1 MKLLNRKTVAFMFVL
16 LVSLTGCLFGPLKRA
31 VPTPEFIPF
40 PTNALSCSIRPLVPW
55 GMIEVSIMNTSSV
68 MQVFSA
74 PRRFTGIDLQSAT
87 NIQVNTI
94 KMDFRWGGDRGAFA
108 EYLTFERRNIV
119 TTNMSLLP
127 NSTSKVVINLKDFY
141 ISARCNLVPF
151 NEWFKQG
158 ESNICIQ
165 ASLKTINRTEETVV
179 SMSNTETIKG
189 DYIYETEKP

>member
-1 MKLLNRKTVAFMFVL
+1 
-16 LVSLTGCLFGPLKRA
+16 
-31 VPTPEFIPF
+31 
-40 PTNALSCSIRPLVPW
+40 
-55 GMIEVSIMNTSSV
+55 MNTSSV

-74 PRRFTGIDLQSAT
+74 PRMITGIDLQSAT

-94 KMDFRWGGDRGAFA
+94 NMDFRWGGDRGASAEYAFA
-108 EYLTFERRNIV
+108 EYLTFERKIIE

-127 NSTSKVVINLKDFY
+127 NGTSKVVINLKDFY
-141 ISARCNLVPF
+141 ISARCNGVPF

>member
-1 MKLLNRKTVAFMFVL
+1 MFVL

-31 VPTPEFIPF
+31 IPTPEFIPF

-55 GMIEVSIMNTSSV
+55 GTIEVSIMNTSSV

-74 PRRFTGIDLQSAT
+74 PRMGKGIDLQSAT
-87 NIQVNTI
+87 NMHVNTI
-94 KMDFRWGGDRGAFA
+94 KMNFRWGGDRGASAEYAFA

-165 ASLKTINRTEETVV
+165 ASLVKINHTEETVV
-179 SMSNTETIKG
+179 SMSNPETIKG